1 MPCMTARRPLAL
13 SEPAVICKTGHSVAV
28 RLQRDALCENVSE
41 SGHHTGTGRTGI
53 SLCHTPCLQ
62 GALGSVCC
70 RLQTKAEVA
79 QIHSTGA
86 QVDVG
91 SWPGVAESLPAVVGP
106 QAPPTVE
113 VMGRSRTPPGG
124 HSLWKAG
131 RPGAQALAPFGSGSG
146 RDVAPGAVSEGGC
159 VWRGREHG
167 FALESAGWGLS
178 TGASSWGRGGCGI
191 PGQHTRSPGAP

>member
-1 MPCMTARRPLAL
+1 MTARRPLAL

-28 RLQRDALCENVSE
+28 RLQQDALCENVSE

-53 SLCHTPCLQ
+53 SLCHPPPASRGPWAQSAVGYKPRRRWPRHTPRGPRWTWARGQ
-62 GALGSVCC
+62 AWQRVSRPWLGL
-70 RLQTKAEVA
+70 RLPPRWR
-79 QIHSTGA
+79 
-86 QVDVG
+86 
-91 SWPGVAESLPAVVGP
+91 SW
-106 QAPPTVE
+106 
-113 VMGRSRTPPGG
+113 GG

-159 VWRGREHG
+159 VWRGQEHG

-191 PGQHTRSPGAP
+191 PGQHTHSPGPP

>member
-53 SLCHTPCLQ
+53 SLCHPPPCLT

-70 RLQTKAEVA
+70 RLQTKVEVA
-79 QIHSTGA
+79 QTHSTGA

-113 VMGRSRTPPGG
+113 VMGRAQP
-124 HSLWKAG
+124 LEG
-131 RPGAQALAPFGSGSG
+131 RPPRGSGAGTLRFGVGPGCGSG
-146 RDVAPGAVSEGGC
+146 GSQGGC
-159 VWRGREHG
+159 VWRGRKHG

-191 PGQHTRSPGAP
+191 PGQHTRSPGPP